1 MKSNK
6 ITAILLAFG
15 GLFTLTAGIYF
26 FARSASVP
34 ITIRTIFLL
43 LLVVD
48 AILYFVASWVVA
60 KKIKR
65 FFYAVVLLLSINI
78 IALIFDDV
86 GLVDLLAGFY
96 NLILII
102 LLAIYFKIENG
113 KRK

>member
-1 MKSNK
+1 M
-6 ITAILLAFG
+6 
-15 GLFTLTAGIYF
+15 
-26 FARSASVP
+26 SVP

-43 LLVVD
+43 LLTLD

-65 FFYAVVLLLSINI
+65 FFYAVIFLLSINI

-96 NLILII
+96 NLMLII
-102 LLAIYFKIENG
+102 LLAINLKKENG